1 MSWFEHYHIGKRD
14 LKKDNHW
21 ENLNGVNFRV
31 TKPTVLC
38 FGGNGSVT
46 PQSANYMCRV
56 AQSLVGIKE
65 PKHENEIATT
75 NDVDFIGIAY
85 SERHFLGEEAKS
97 ELIKNI
103 FEPLYLGAD
112 GTPLSREQ
120 ILKNFSLI
128 NFFAHCHGVEEV
140 STLLMRVYCK
150 MIESEIDQQTA
161 KDALMQTF
169 SVCYAPIRPLSTPG
183 LQVIPEKDEVIRGG
197 PIFAEISSKF
207 LGKRFHD
214 KSSGKG
220 TVVFKENKN
229 VVTLIVSDMSNF
241 YNDEHAIDFI
251 ERDEKWNIAI
261 KRSVAYSDEV
271 SKAMGVALTYSIV
284 NGLENQKSDKLIR
297 KPNSDFMLQRVKSI
311 LRQSENVMFAREIE
325 KIRQERN
332 SGVER

>member
-1 MSWFEHYHIGKRD
+1 MSWFEHYYIGKRD

-207 LGKRFHD
+207 LEKRFHD

-220 TVVFKENKN
+220 TVAYKESKN
-229 VVTLIVSDMSNF
+229 VISLIVSDMSNF

-251 ERDEKWNIAI
+251 ERDENWKIAV
-261 KRSVAYSDEV
+261 KRSVAYSDNV
-271 SKAMGVALTYSIV
+271 SKAMGVALAYAIS
-284 NGLENQKSDKLIR
+284 NGLQNQRSEHWIPKPDADFFLSKIKS
-297 KPNSDFMLQRVKSI
+297 MLSHVQNN
-311 LRQSENVMFAREIE
+311 LFAREIE
-325 KIRQERN
+325 KIQHERN
-332 SGVER
+332 DSIEL

>member
-1 MSWFEHYHIGKRD
+1 MSFFEHYHIGKRN

-21 ENLNGVNFRV
+21 ESLNGVDFYI
-31 TKPTVLC
+31 TKPTVIC
-38 FGGNGSVT
+38 FGGNGSIT

-65 PKHENEIATT
+65 PKYENEIATT
-75 NDVDFIGIAY
+75 ANVDFIGIAY
-85 SERHFLGEEAKS
+85 SERHFLGEDAIAEI
-97 ELIKNI
+97 IKKI
-103 FEPLYLGAD
+103 FEPLYLDKNGS
-112 GTPLSREQ
+112 PLSMEQ
-120 ILKNFSLI
+120 ILKNFSLVT
-128 NFFAHCHGVEEV
+128 FFAHCHGAEEV
-140 STLLMRVYCK
+140 SILTMRVYCK
-150 MIESEIDQQTA
+150 MMECGISQEVA
-161 KDALMQTF
+161 KEALMQTF
-169 SVCYAPIRPLSTPG
+169 TVCYAPIRPISTPG
-183 LQVIPEKDEVIRGG
+183 LQVIPEKDEIIRGG
-197 PIFAEISSKF
+197 PLFAEISSKF
-207 LGKRFHD
+207 LEKRFYD
-214 KSSGKG
+214 KSDGKG

-311 LRQSENVMFAREIE
+311 LRQSENVRFAREIE